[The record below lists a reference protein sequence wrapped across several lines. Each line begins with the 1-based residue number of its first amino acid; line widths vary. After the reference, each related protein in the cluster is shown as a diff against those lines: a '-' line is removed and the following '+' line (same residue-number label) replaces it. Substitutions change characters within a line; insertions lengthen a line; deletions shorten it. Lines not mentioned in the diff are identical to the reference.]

1 MASGRDLG
9 LHARVFAQKLQDI
22 LNQTVCDHARVRAVV
37 EPDGATVGTNLD
49 KLTLQSAPAR
59 MRSQSKIPIWID
71 VSGKLMFDTDEGL
84 FLTVRTSY
92 VGVYLGADPEHPVLH
107 YDFERGKSKYTEAHV
122 QVYGRH
128 ETLESYLSEV
138 GAKDRLAKLHLPVG
152 GRRFRPSLEDIIEF
166 LVAEKMARPK
176 AGWDE
181 VVEQERREYRR
192 KQIAAVVRR
201 NHGSA
206 IHELTR
212 LGYTI
217 IPPSDEGVRAKIA
230 ALIAPKPRKPHDE
243 DLFLAA
249 RQAPIKGRRS
259 KQRAGDA

>member
-1 MASGRDLG
+1 MASGPDLG
-9 LHARVFAQKLQDI
+9 LHARGFAQKLQDL
-22 LNQTVCDHARVRAVV
+22 LNHTVCDHGRVGAVV
-37 EPDGATVGTNLD
+37 EPHGATVGTNLD

-59 MRSQSKIPIWID
+59 LRSQAKIPIWID
-71 VSGKLMFDTDEGL
+71 VSGKLMFDTGEGL

-92 VGVYLGADPEHPVLH
+92 VGVYLGTDAEDPVLH
-107 YDFERGKSKYTEAHV
+107 YDFERGKAKYTEAHV

-128 ETLESYLSEV
+128 EPLEGYLSEV

-166 LVAEKMARPK
+166 LVAEKMVNAK
-176 AGWDE
+176 AGWDD
-181 VVEQERREYRR
+181 VVDEERREYRR

-206 IHELTR
+206 IKELKR

-217 IPPSDEGVRAKIA
+217 LPPNDEGVRVKIA
-230 ALIAPKPRKPHDE
+230 ALIAPKPRQSEDE
-243 DLFLAA
+243 DLAVGA
-249 RQAPIKGRRS
+249 RPTRDRRSRRQAGS
-259 KQRAGDA
+259 G